1 MIAVTLALELLL
13 MTMVGFFARK
23 RGIVNET
30 FAGQLTNFVMRIT
43 LPMLIFHSVRS
54 SVEFTPEALRDCGVA
69 IAAGFFV
76 MAISLGIGQIHT
88 LRGQIL
94 VVGNMDRTAVTKFD
108 RSLAASL
115 SGSRRTDDRSPFIFL
130 KCRCEILCCTEGIF
144 IYKDLHDHLQT
155 DIIGFL
161 DGLLAGTVNRYE
173 NLTGRK
179 HIVHNLDQF

>member
-43 LPMLIFHSVRS
+43 LPMLIFHSVRT

-76 MAISLGIGQIHT
+76 MVFSLGIGQLLWMVTGKGGYGRI
-88 LRGQIL
+88 LRY
-94 VVGNMDRTAVTKFD
+94 AVTFTHFSFMGIPVVEALFGSVGTMYYAFFITPV
-108 RSLAASL
+108 RIFYYAL
-115 SGSRRTDDRSPFIFL
+115 SEPLMTPPEL
-130 KCRCEILCCTEGIF
+130 KKEAPSSSAFFAFSCVCWSCF
-144 IYKDLHDHLQT
+144 
-155 DIIGFL
+155 
-161 DGLLAGTVNRYE
+161 
-173 NLTGRK
+173 
-179 HIVHNLDQF
+179 